1 MYVMKQ
7 NIYLLD
13 IPSIFYNMIELGF
26 VELWHWLLGVQSQ
39 EGWVTGVDEE
49 AGEVRGVVEAEDEDV
64 DDEERELGGG
74 VDGGDEGEEDV
85 EGEGEQEHPGDH
97 LLGVEGQL
105 QPVHP
110 PPLPELLARAGGWSL
125 ARPRHPHTVQPADI
139 WKHES

>member
-1 MYVMKQ
+1 M
-7 NIYLLD
+7 
-13 IPSIFYNMIELGF
+13 
-26 VELWHWLLGVQSQ
+26 
-39 EGWVTGVDEE
+39 
-49 AGEVRGVVEAEDEDV
+49 RGVVEAEDEDV

-110 PPLPELLARAGGWSL
+110 PPLPKLLARAGGCSL
-125 ARPRHPHTVQPADI
+125 ARTRHPHTVLPADI
-139 WKHES
+139 WKHER